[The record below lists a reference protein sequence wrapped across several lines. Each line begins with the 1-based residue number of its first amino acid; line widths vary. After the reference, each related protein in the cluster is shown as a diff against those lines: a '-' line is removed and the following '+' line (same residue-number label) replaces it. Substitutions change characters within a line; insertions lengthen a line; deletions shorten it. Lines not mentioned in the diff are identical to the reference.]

1 MKLKK
6 ILSLSTV
13 LLTTASS
20 AFAQCI
26 VAGTDFD
33 TKEDLCCPI
42 LTSDSEEGGW
52 YNEGLDING
61 LCNSN
66 AFADLSSALQLSG
79 ISVLK
84 TNSSSDIS
92 NVDDIFHL
100 GNLSADGKPSQY
112 GVSTI
117 TSQPKTIHPFLKA
130 NESSNNMFVNIG
142 SAALCPILSYTVTD
156 LKPGSKVQLTF
167 TLHNLLDETYFKNL
181 IESGKDVRDFIT
193 KYNYSVLNSSIN
205 GNALE
210 FGVVSSD
217 KDVRFN
223 TMYNNALMLSGIETT
238 TKSVIYGGSSTITHS
253 AVVPETGIITFYFF
267 RNSDCFQIP
276 VGIDNIQIEG
286 TIQPSIQASGSF
298 CPQQPLILKTKK
310 SYPSGTNLL
319 WKEVVTGETSY
330 KESFVFVPE
339 LPETEY
345 NISCEVTVPGCKPS
359 SSSFVVKS
367 ENCCMN
373 DEGIPMA
380 MTYIYHDD
388 FGNFIDD
395 ETYEWTDIYG
405 ITHTE
410 TIPAEQ
416 RHASQSHSMD
426 IKIPYA
432 RTYNIE
438 ANGAKLNVPMAG
450 GKSPELFNHGV
461 YVVSKFGGYP
471 GGVKY
476 DNSGTTTGGML
487 QFDLLDD
494 GSQDEILEIDIDH
507 LCTGKEVSSG
517 ADFASISEWPGH
529 IEIYLEHNGN
539 VLASADNTFG
549 SGADGWVTARKQFT
563 LSPSDVGGEPE
574 ISAKLKL
581 RHIDV
586 EDAREGRDYA
596 IDNIFMAVCTPPDI
610 SLDAET
616 NSGSS
621 PFDLC
626 VENILY
632 LKAITT
638 KSVENFYT
646 YSYGMK
652 DSNKKLGFVYQYTFD
667 DPSKETV
674 INKTNWHTIHAEEVL
689 DSDWFDVD
697 INKYWDDIFSKVEY
711 GKNIYFRVV
720 VGEKSDL
727 MTDKSWMK
735 VSAQSPCRRV
745 SISNIPIVASL
756 NCAVCV
762 PVKEANIIAA
772 NEDTKIE
779 TNDSNE
785 KSVKLNVGEVAS
797 LTTDKFVSSIE
808 YFSDKKYV
816 ATWHKGSINA
826 PAIYGI
832 NYKSGDV
839 TTSLNVA
846 YEDADTY
853 YLLVRDM
860 DYIDVPECDIYD
872 SIKVIANP
880 KVETS
885 LTNTSVKKVSI
896 SPNPASTRTN
906 VVAEGS
912 VEKIEILNIAGE
924 VVKLSNNKNIDTS
937 KLPNGLYIVRTTI
950 DGETSVHKLVI
961 NK

>member
-33 TKEDLCCPI
+33 TKEKLCSPI
-42 LTSDSEEGGW
+42 LTSDNEEGGW
-52 YNEGLDING
+52 YNEELDVDK
-61 LCNSN
+61 LCSKK
-66 AFADLSSALQLSG
+66 AYIDLSSATQVAGTS
-79 ISVLK
+79 SMSTK
-84 TNSSSDIS
+84 SSSDMS
-92 NVDDIFHL
+92 NVDQIFHL
-100 GNLSADGKPSQY
+100 PNLSADGKPAQY
-112 GVSTI
+112 GLSAI
-117 TSQPKTIHPFLKA
+117 TAQPKLIHPFFKA
-130 NESSNNMFVNIG
+130 NESSNNMFVNVG

-193 KYNYSVLNSSIN
+193 KYNYSALNSSIN

-223 TMYNNALMLSGIETT
+223 TMYNNALMLSGIEPT

-253 AVVPETGIITFYFF
+253 AVVPETGSITFYFF

-286 TIQPSIQASGSF
+286 TIQPSIQASGNF

-310 SYPSGTNLL
+310 SYPFGTNIL
-319 WKEVVTGETSY
+319 WKEEVTGETSN
-330 KESFVFVPE
+330 KESFVFIPE

-345 NISCEVTVPGCKPS
+345 KISCEVTLPGCKPS

-367 ENCCMN
+367 ENCCAN

-416 RHASQSHSMD
+416 RHASQSHGMD

-476 DNSGTTTGGML
+476 DNSGTITGGML

-494 GSQDEILEIDIDH
+494 GSQDEFFEIDIDH
-507 LCTGKEVSSG
+507 LCTGKEISFG

-549 SGADGWVTARKQFT
+549 SGADSWVTARKQFT
-563 LSPSDVGGEPE
+563 LSPSDVGGASE

-586 EDAREGRDYA
+586 EDASEGRDYA

-667 DPSKETV
+667 DPSKESA
-674 INKTNWHTIHAEEVL
+674 TNRIKWETIHSDEVIE
-689 DSDWFDVD
+689 SDRFDVD
-697 INKYWDDIFSKVEY
+697 INKYWDKIFSKLEY

-720 VGEKSDL
+720 VGEYSDL
-727 MTDKSWMK
+727 RIDKSWTK
-735 VSAQSPCRRV
+735 QYALSPCRSV
-745 SISNIPIVASL
+745 SISHIPVVASI
-756 NCAVCV
+756 NCAMCV
-762 PVKEANIIAA
+762 PVKQANIIAA

-779 TNDSNE
+779 TNDSKE
-785 KSVKLNVGEVAS
+785 KSVKLNFGEVAH
-797 LTTDKFVSSIE
+797 LTTDEFVSSIE
-808 YFSDKKYV
+808 YFADKEYI
-816 ATWHKGSINA
+816 ATWHKGSPDA

-832 NYKSGDV
+832 DYKSGDA

-853 YLLVRDM
+853 YLLVKDM
-860 DYIDVPECDIYD
+860 DFPKEVDCFVYD

-885 LTNTSVKKVSI
+885 LTKTSAKTVSI
-896 SPNPASTRTN
+896 TPNPASNKTN

-912 VEKIEILNIAGE
+912 VEKVEILNIAGE
-924 VVKLSNNKNIDTS
+924 IVKKSNNKNIDTS
-937 KLPNGLYIVRTTI
+937 KLPNGLYIVRTTV

-961 NK
+961 NR